1 MAVAVAALCG
11 SALSLALVAT
21 PAGAVSTG
29 STAPGRTAWAAGL
42 GRLSSSATRAVY
54 DGPARPGAN
63 SAFQSEVEPTCTFN
77 GQTDI
82 VPNVS
87 PGSSIA
93 IVCTGW
99 EPDDQIVGGEI
110 SPLALATGSDA
121 DSDVND
127 LQSFTSDGS
136 GNLSGTFVVPN
147 PFVASDPAAVCPPT
161 AAQVAQGFLRCGLL
175 LADQDE
181 NAALVAFDYAGAPQ
195 PSAPTAVAVGMAA
208 TPDGG
213 GYWLAWSNGNVTV
226 HGNAQSYGNASQ
238 LNLNQPITHIVSTP
252 DGKGYWL
259 VAADGGTFAF
269 GDAGFYGSMGGQA
282 LNKPVVDMAPTHD
295 GKGYW
300 LVASDGGIFAF
311 GDAVFKGSMGGQP
324 LNQPVVGIAGDP
336 ATGGYWLVAS
346 DGGIFAFGAPFF
358 GSTGSLRLNR
368 PVNGMAAT
376 TDGKG
381 YWFVASDGG
390 IFAFG
395 NAGFYGSMG
404 GTTLN
409 APIVGM
415 ANDDTAPGYWL
426 VGADGGIFA
435 FGGAPFFGSA

>member
-1 MAVAVAALCG
+1 MAAAVAALCG
-11 SALSLALVAT
+11 SALSLALVAP
-21 PAGAVSTG
+21 PAGAVSIG
-29 STAPGRTAWAAGL
+29 STAPDRTAWAAGL

-87 PGSSIA
+87 PSSSVA

-161 AAQVAQGFLRCGLL
+161 AAQVAKGFLRCGLL
-175 LADQDE
+175 LADQDG

-259 VAADGGTFAF
+259 VA
-269 GDAGFYGSMGGQA
+269 
-282 LNKPVVDMAPTHD
+282 
-295 GKGYW
+295 
-300 LVASDGGIFAF
+300 
-311 GDAVFKGSMGGQP
+311 
-324 LNQPVVGIAGDP
+324 
-336 ATGGYWLVAS
+336 S

-358 GSTGSLRLNR
+358 GSTGSLQLNR

-381 YWFVASDGG
+381 YWLVASDGG

-409 APIVGM
+409 VPIVGM